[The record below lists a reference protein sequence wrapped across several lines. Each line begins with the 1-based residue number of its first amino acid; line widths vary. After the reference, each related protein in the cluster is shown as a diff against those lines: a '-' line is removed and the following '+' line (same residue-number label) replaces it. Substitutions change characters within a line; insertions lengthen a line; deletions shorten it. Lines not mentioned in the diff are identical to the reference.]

1 MDMRSLAQRALT
13 ESALP
18 DEAITVNQRA
28 LIDKI
33 LARYSAEFTV
43 FRELLQNA
51 DDAGASEC
59 ELRLVSEPRP
69 IPHVPDTQALLTQWT
84 FRNNGAP
91 FSDADWHRLRRIAE
105 GNPDPERIGAFGVGF
120 YSLFS
125 VCDEPIVSSGDQ
137 LMGFFWKGDALFTRR
152 AHAPAQ
158 AASSTGVPWTTFLM
172 ALREPT
178 PFPESPLALCQFL
191 ATSLTFTSHV
201 RSVGLYLDDQLLCHL
216 DKHVGAPE
224 PLVPSRHLRA
234 TSPEKIMAVQELHTS
249 PLQVHVRVARCIL
262 LEAAEAAAHLGVDD
276 DGRIYGRVSQR
287 AVQISEQKGLSRAL
301 KDRLRRL
308 TDALGLA
315 DQQARR
321 QRAEHSAASA
331 DTAAGPDAGTAAGT
345 DSGTTAEGEA
355 APKAPEPQDGPAP
368 SWSSADDSALAS
380 MLGRDPADEPATEEP
395 RPSGEG
401 SSRPPQAPDFG
412 RPVGFDGGNAAAFG
426 QPSGSEEDVP
436 RARQGSGPGYGP
448 GSGTT
453 EGQPPRSYDF
463 RYLGDE
469 TPKPTTE
476 AEKAEFRTTL
486 RNWGIFALALVLVM
500 IIVAII
506 L

>member
-1 MDMRSLAQRALT
+1 MKEVLIVSPNRSSGSSGGSDEQPGGALSHPSQLTQADPERLSALT
-13 ESALP
+13 R
-18 DEAITVNQRA
+18 DTEASRETLRA
-28 LIDKI
+28 VL
-33 LARYSAEFTV
+33 S
-43 FRELLQNA
+43 
-51 DDAGASEC
+51 DAGA
-59 ELRLVSEPRP
+59 EPRDRVAAAVLLEAVLSDSGA
-69 IPHVPDTQALLTQWT
+69 IDALDDEAAASTQALELRFAPALRPAAVQALGTPATVQLLSWAAQSSP
-84 FRNNGAP
+84 GAP
-91 FSDADWHRLRRIAE
+91 
-105 GNPDPERIGAFGVGF
+105 PV
-120 YSLFS
+120 
-125 VCDEPIVSSGDQ
+125 
-137 LMGFFWKGDALFTRR
+137 
-152 AHAPAQ
+152 
-158 AASSTGVPWTTFLM
+158 
-172 ALREPT
+172 
-178 PFPESPLALCQFL
+178 
-191 ATSLTFTSHV
+191 
-201 RSVGLYLDDQLLCHL
+201 
-216 DKHVGAPE
+216 
-224 PLVPSRHLRA
+224 
-234 TSPEKIMAVQELHTS
+234 
-249 PLQVHVRVARCIL
+249 
-262 LEAAEAAAHLGVDD
+262 EAAEAAAHLGVDD

-321 QRAEHSAASA
+321 QRTEHSAASA

-355 APKAPEPQDGPAP
+355 APKAPEPQDDPAP
-368 SWSSADDSALAS
+368 SWSSADDAALTS

-401 SSRPPQAPDFG
+401 SSQPPQAPDFG

>member
-1 MDMRSLAQRALT
+1 MKEVLIVSPNRSSGSSGGSDEQPGGALT
-13 ESALP
+13 HPSQLTQADPEQLAALTRDAQASRETLRAVLSDP
-18 DEAITVNQRA
+18 QAEPRDRVAAAVLLEAVLSDDGAIDA
-28 LIDKI
+28 L
-33 LARYSAEFTV
+33 
-43 FRELLQNA
+43 
-51 DDAGASEC
+51 DDATAAS
-59 ELRLVSEPRP
+59 
-69 IPHVPDTQALLTQWT
+69 TQALELRFAPHLRPAAARVLGTPATVQLLSWAAQSSP
-84 FRNNGAP
+84 GAP
-91 FSDADWHRLRRIAE
+91 
-105 GNPDPERIGAFGVGF
+105 PV
-120 YSLFS
+120 
-125 VCDEPIVSSGDQ
+125 
-137 LMGFFWKGDALFTRR
+137 
-152 AHAPAQ
+152 
-158 AASSTGVPWTTFLM
+158 
-172 ALREPT
+172 
-178 PFPESPLALCQFL
+178 
-191 ATSLTFTSHV
+191 
-201 RSVGLYLDDQLLCHL
+201 
-216 DKHVGAPE
+216 
-224 PLVPSRHLRA
+224 
-234 TSPEKIMAVQELHTS
+234 
-249 PLQVHVRVARCIL
+249 
-262 LEAAEAAAHLGVDD
+262 EAAEAAAHLGVDD

-287 AVQISEQKGLSRAL
+287 AVQIADQKGLSRAL

-331 DTAAGPDAGTAAGT
+331 GTAAGT
-345 DSGTTAEGEA
+345 DSGTTADSGPDTPTEGEA
-355 APKAPEPQDGPAP
+355 APKAPEPQDDPAP
-368 SWSSADDSALAS
+368 SWSSADDAALAS

-401 SSRPPQAPDFG
+401 SSQPPQAPDFG

-426 QPSGSEEDVP
+426 GPAGSDEDVP
-436 RARQGSGPGYGP
+436 QPRQGNGPGYGP

-476 AEKAEFRTTL
+476 AEKAEFRSTL

>member
-1 MDMRSLAQRALT
+1 MKEVLIVSPNRSSGSSAGSDEQPGGALSHPSQLTQADPERLSALT
-13 ESALP
+13 RDAEASRETLRAVLSNAGAEPRDRVAAAVLLEAVLSDSGAIDALD
-18 DEAITVNQRA
+18 DEAA
-28 LIDKI
+28 
-33 LARYSAEFTV
+33 
-43 FRELLQNA
+43 
-51 DDAGASEC
+51 AS
-59 ELRLVSEPRP
+59 
-69 IPHVPDTQALLTQWT
+69 TQALELRFAPALRPAAAQALGTPATVQLLSWAAQPSP
-84 FRNNGAP
+84 GAP
-91 FSDADWHRLRRIAE
+91 
-105 GNPDPERIGAFGVGF
+105 PV
-120 YSLFS
+120 
-125 VCDEPIVSSGDQ
+125 
-137 LMGFFWKGDALFTRR
+137 
-152 AHAPAQ
+152 
-158 AASSTGVPWTTFLM
+158 
-172 ALREPT
+172 
-178 PFPESPLALCQFL
+178 
-191 ATSLTFTSHV
+191 
-201 RSVGLYLDDQLLCHL
+201 
-216 DKHVGAPE
+216 
-224 PLVPSRHLRA
+224 
-234 TSPEKIMAVQELHTS
+234 
-249 PLQVHVRVARCIL
+249 
-262 LEAAEAAAHLGVDD
+262 EAAEAAAHLGVDD

-331 DTAAGPDAGTAAGT
+331 DIAAGPDAGTAAGT

-368 SWSSADDSALAS
+368 SWSSADDAALAS

-401 SSRPPQAPDFG
+401 SSQPPQAPDFG

-469 TPKPTTE
+469 TPNPTTE

>member
-1 MDMRSLAQRALT
+1 MSPNRSSGSSGGSDEQPGGALSHPSQLTQADPERLSALT
-13 ESALP
+13 RDA
-18 DEAITVNQRA
+18 EASRETLRA
-28 LIDKI
+28 VL
-33 LARYSAEFTV
+33 S
-43 FRELLQNA
+43 
-51 DDAGASEC
+51 DAGA
-59 ELRLVSEPRP
+59 EPRDRVAAAVLLEAVLSDSGA
-69 IPHVPDTQALLTQWT
+69 IDALDDEAAASTQALELRFAPALRPAAAQALGTPATVQLLSWAAQPSP
-84 FRNNGAP
+84 GAP
-91 FSDADWHRLRRIAE
+91 
-105 GNPDPERIGAFGVGF
+105 PV
-120 YSLFS
+120 
-125 VCDEPIVSSGDQ
+125 
-137 LMGFFWKGDALFTRR
+137 
-152 AHAPAQ
+152 
-158 AASSTGVPWTTFLM
+158 
-172 ALREPT
+172 
-178 PFPESPLALCQFL
+178 
-191 ATSLTFTSHV
+191 
-201 RSVGLYLDDQLLCHL
+201 
-216 DKHVGAPE
+216 
-224 PLVPSRHLRA
+224 
-234 TSPEKIMAVQELHTS
+234 
-249 PLQVHVRVARCIL
+249 
-262 LEAAEAAAHLGVDD
+262 EAAEAAAHLGVDD

-368 SWSSADDSALAS
+368 SWSSADDAALAS

-401 SSRPPQAPDFG
+401 RSQPPQAPDSG

-486 RNWGIFALALVLVM
+486 RNWGIFALALALVM

>member
-1 MDMRSLAQRALT
+1 MSPNRSSGSSGGSDEQPGGALSHPSQLTQADPERLSALT
-13 ESALP
+13 RDA
-18 DEAITVNQRA
+18 EASRETLRA
-28 LIDKI
+28 VL
-33 LARYSAEFTV
+33 S
-43 FRELLQNA
+43 
-51 DDAGASEC
+51 DAGA
-59 ELRLVSEPRP
+59 EPRDRVAAAVLLEAVLSDSGA
-69 IPHVPDTQALLTQWT
+69 IDALDDEAAASTQALELRFAPALRPAAARALGTPATVQLLSWAAQSSP
-84 FRNNGAP
+84 GAP
-91 FSDADWHRLRRIAE
+91 
-105 GNPDPERIGAFGVGF
+105 PV
-120 YSLFS
+120 
-125 VCDEPIVSSGDQ
+125 
-137 LMGFFWKGDALFTRR
+137 
-152 AHAPAQ
+152 
-158 AASSTGVPWTTFLM
+158 
-172 ALREPT
+172 
-178 PFPESPLALCQFL
+178 
-191 ATSLTFTSHV
+191 
-201 RSVGLYLDDQLLCHL
+201 
-216 DKHVGAPE
+216 
-224 PLVPSRHLRA
+224 
-234 TSPEKIMAVQELHTS
+234 
-249 PLQVHVRVARCIL
+249 
-262 LEAAEAAAHLGVDD
+262 EAAEAAAHLGVDD

-321 QRAEHSAASA
+321 QRTEHSAASA

-355 APKAPEPQDGPAP
+355 APKAPEPQDDPAP
-368 SWSSADDSALAS
+368 SWSSADDTALAS

>member
-1 MDMRSLAQRALT
+1 MSPNRSSGSSGGSDEQPGGALSHPSQLTQADPERLSALT
-13 ESALP
+13 RDA
-18 DEAITVNQRA
+18 EASRETLRA
-28 LIDKI
+28 VL
-33 LARYSAEFTV
+33 S
-43 FRELLQNA
+43 
-51 DDAGASEC
+51 DAGA
-59 ELRLVSEPRP
+59 EPRDRVAAAVLLEAVLSDSGA
-69 IPHVPDTQALLTQWT
+69 IDALDDEAVASTQALELRFAPALRPAAAQALGTPATVQLLSWAAQSSP
-84 FRNNGAP
+84 GAP
-91 FSDADWHRLRRIAE
+91 
-105 GNPDPERIGAFGVGF
+105 PV
-120 YSLFS
+120 
-125 VCDEPIVSSGDQ
+125 
-137 LMGFFWKGDALFTRR
+137 
-152 AHAPAQ
+152 
-158 AASSTGVPWTTFLM
+158 
-172 ALREPT
+172 
-178 PFPESPLALCQFL
+178 
-191 ATSLTFTSHV
+191 
-201 RSVGLYLDDQLLCHL
+201 
-216 DKHVGAPE
+216 
-224 PLVPSRHLRA
+224 
-234 TSPEKIMAVQELHTS
+234 
-249 PLQVHVRVARCIL
+249 
-262 LEAAEAAAHLGVDD
+262 EAAEAAAHLGVDD

-321 QRAEHSAASA
+321 QRTEHSAASA

-355 APKAPEPQDGPAP
+355 APKAPEPQDDPAP
-368 SWSSADDSALAS
+368 SWSSADDTALAS

-486 RNWGIFALALVLVM
+486 RNWGIFALALVLVL

>member
-1 MDMRSLAQRALT
+1 MSPNRSSGSSGGSDEQPGGALSHPSQLTQADPERLSALT
-13 ESALP
+13 RDA
-18 DEAITVNQRA
+18 EASRETLRA
-28 LIDKI
+28 VL
-33 LARYSAEFTV
+33 S
-43 FRELLQNA
+43 
-51 DDAGASEC
+51 DAGA
-59 ELRLVSEPRP
+59 EPRDRVAAAVLLEAVLSDRGA
-69 IPHVPDTQALLTQWT
+69 IDALDDEAAASTQALELRFAPVLRPAAAQALGTPATVQLLSWAAQSSP
-84 FRNNGAP
+84 GAP
-91 FSDADWHRLRRIAE
+91 
-105 GNPDPERIGAFGVGF
+105 PV
-120 YSLFS
+120 
-125 VCDEPIVSSGDQ
+125 
-137 LMGFFWKGDALFTRR
+137 
-152 AHAPAQ
+152 
-158 AASSTGVPWTTFLM
+158 
-172 ALREPT
+172 
-178 PFPESPLALCQFL
+178 
-191 ATSLTFTSHV
+191 
-201 RSVGLYLDDQLLCHL
+201 
-216 DKHVGAPE
+216 
-224 PLVPSRHLRA
+224 
-234 TSPEKIMAVQELHTS
+234 
-249 PLQVHVRVARCIL
+249 
-262 LEAAEAAAHLGVDD
+262 EAAEAAAHLGVDD

-321 QRAEHSAASA
+321 QRTEHSAASA

-355 APKAPEPQDGPAP
+355 APKAPEPQDDPAP

-469 TPKPTTE
+469 TPKPATE

>member
-1 MDMRSLAQRALT
+1 MKEVLIVSPNRSSGSSGGSDEQPGGALSHPSQLTQADPERLSALT
-13 ESALP
+13 RDA
-18 DEAITVNQRA
+18 EASRETLRA
-28 LIDKI
+28 VL
-33 LARYSAEFTV
+33 S
-43 FRELLQNA
+43 
-51 DDAGASEC
+51 DAGA
-59 ELRLVSEPRP
+59 EPRDRVAAAVLLEAVLSDSGA
-69 IPHVPDTQALLTQWT
+69 IDALDDEAAASTQALELRFAPALRPAAARALGTPATVQLLSWAAQSSP
-84 FRNNGAP
+84 GAP
-91 FSDADWHRLRRIAE
+91 
-105 GNPDPERIGAFGVGF
+105 PV
-120 YSLFS
+120 
-125 VCDEPIVSSGDQ
+125 
-137 LMGFFWKGDALFTRR
+137 
-152 AHAPAQ
+152 
-158 AASSTGVPWTTFLM
+158 
-172 ALREPT
+172 
-178 PFPESPLALCQFL
+178 
-191 ATSLTFTSHV
+191 
-201 RSVGLYLDDQLLCHL
+201 
-216 DKHVGAPE
+216 
-224 PLVPSRHLRA
+224 
-234 TSPEKIMAVQELHTS
+234 
-249 PLQVHVRVARCIL
+249 
-262 LEAAEAAAHLGVDD
+262 EAAEAAAHLGVDD

-368 SWSSADDSALAS
+368 SWSSADDAALAS

-401 SSRPPQAPDFG
+401 SSQPPQAPDSG

>member
-1 MDMRSLAQRALT
+1 MKEVLIVSPNRSSGSSGGSDEQPGGALSHPSQLTQADPERLSALT
-13 ESALP
+13 RDA
-18 DEAITVNQRA
+18 EASRETLRA
-28 LIDKI
+28 VL
-33 LARYSAEFTV
+33 S
-43 FRELLQNA
+43 
-51 DDAGASEC
+51 DAGA
-59 ELRLVSEPRP
+59 EPRDRVAAAVLLEAVLSDSGA
-69 IPHVPDTQALLTQWT
+69 IDALDDEAAASTQALELRFAPALRPAAAQALGTPATVQLLSWAAQSSP
-84 FRNNGAP
+84 GAP
-91 FSDADWHRLRRIAE
+91 
-105 GNPDPERIGAFGVGF
+105 PV
-120 YSLFS
+120 
-125 VCDEPIVSSGDQ
+125 
-137 LMGFFWKGDALFTRR
+137 
-152 AHAPAQ
+152 
-158 AASSTGVPWTTFLM
+158 
-172 ALREPT
+172 
-178 PFPESPLALCQFL
+178 
-191 ATSLTFTSHV
+191 
-201 RSVGLYLDDQLLCHL
+201 
-216 DKHVGAPE
+216 
-224 PLVPSRHLRA
+224 
-234 TSPEKIMAVQELHTS
+234 
-249 PLQVHVRVARCIL
+249 
-262 LEAAEAAAHLGVDD
+262 EAAEAAAHLGVDD

-368 SWSSADDSALAS
+368 SWSSADDAALAS

-395 RPSGEG
+395 RPSGEE

>member
-1 MDMRSLAQRALT
+1 MKEVLIVSPNRSSGSSGGSDEQPGGALSHPSQLTQADPERLSALT
-13 ESALP
+13 RDA
-18 DEAITVNQRA
+18 EASRETLRA
-28 LIDKI
+28 VL
-33 LARYSAEFTV
+33 S
-43 FRELLQNA
+43 
-51 DDAGASEC
+51 DAGA
-59 ELRLVSEPRP
+59 EPRDRVAAAVLLEAVLSDSGA
-69 IPHVPDTQALLTQWT
+69 IDALDDEAAASTQALELRFAPALRPAAAQALGTPATVQLLSWAAQSSP
-84 FRNNGAP
+84 GAP
-91 FSDADWHRLRRIAE
+91 
-105 GNPDPERIGAFGVGF
+105 PV
-120 YSLFS
+120 
-125 VCDEPIVSSGDQ
+125 
-137 LMGFFWKGDALFTRR
+137 
-152 AHAPAQ
+152 
-158 AASSTGVPWTTFLM
+158 
-172 ALREPT
+172 
-178 PFPESPLALCQFL
+178 
-191 ATSLTFTSHV
+191 
-201 RSVGLYLDDQLLCHL
+201 
-216 DKHVGAPE
+216 
-224 PLVPSRHLRA
+224 
-234 TSPEKIMAVQELHTS
+234 
-249 PLQVHVRVARCIL
+249 
-262 LEAAEAAAHLGVDD
+262 EAAEAAAHLSVDD

-321 QRAEHSAASA
+321 QRTEHSAASA
-331 DTAAGPDAGTAAGT
+331 DTAAGPDA
-345 DSGTTAEGEA
+345 GTTAEGEA

-368 SWSSADDSALAS
+368 SWSSADDAALAS

-401 SSRPPQAPDFG
+401 SSQPPQAPDSG

>member
-1 MDMRSLAQRALT
+1 MKEVLIVSPNRSSGSSGGSDEQPGGALSHPSQLTQADPERLSALT
-13 ESALP
+13 RDA
-18 DEAITVNQRA
+18 EASRETLRA
-28 LIDKI
+28 VL
-33 LARYSAEFTV
+33 S
-43 FRELLQNA
+43 
-51 DDAGASEC
+51 DAGA
-59 ELRLVSEPRP
+59 EPRDRVAAAVLLEAVLSDSGA
-69 IPHVPDTQALLTQWT
+69 IDALDDEAAASTQALELRFAPALRPAAAQALGTPATVQLLSWAAQSSP
-84 FRNNGAP
+84 GAP
-91 FSDADWHRLRRIAE
+91 
-105 GNPDPERIGAFGVGF
+105 PV
-120 YSLFS
+120 
-125 VCDEPIVSSGDQ
+125 
-137 LMGFFWKGDALFTRR
+137 
-152 AHAPAQ
+152 
-158 AASSTGVPWTTFLM
+158 
-172 ALREPT
+172 
-178 PFPESPLALCQFL
+178 
-191 ATSLTFTSHV
+191 
-201 RSVGLYLDDQLLCHL
+201 
-216 DKHVGAPE
+216 
-224 PLVPSRHLRA
+224 
-234 TSPEKIMAVQELHTS
+234 
-249 PLQVHVRVARCIL
+249 
-262 LEAAEAAAHLGVDD
+262 EAAEAAAHLSVDD

-321 QRAEHSAASA
+321 QRAEHSPASA

-355 APKAPEPQDGPAP
+355 APKAPEPQDDPAP
-368 SWSSADDSALAS
+368 SWSSADDAALTS

-395 RPSGEG
+395 RPSGEA
-401 SSRPPQAPDFG
+401 STQPPQAPDFG

>member
-1 MDMRSLAQRALT
+1 MKEVLIVSPNRSSGSSGGSDEQPGGALSHPSQLTQADPERLSALT
-13 ESALP
+13 RDA
-18 DEAITVNQRA
+18 EASRETLRA
-28 LIDKI
+28 VL
-33 LARYSAEFTV
+33 S
-43 FRELLQNA
+43 
-51 DDAGASEC
+51 DAGA
-59 ELRLVSEPRP
+59 EPRDRVAAAVLLEAVLSDSGA
-69 IPHVPDTQALLTQWT
+69 IDALDDEAAASTQALELRFAPALRPAAAQALGTPATVQLLSWAAQSSP
-84 FRNNGAP
+84 GAP
-91 FSDADWHRLRRIAE
+91 
-105 GNPDPERIGAFGVGF
+105 PV
-120 YSLFS
+120 
-125 VCDEPIVSSGDQ
+125 
-137 LMGFFWKGDALFTRR
+137 
-152 AHAPAQ
+152 
-158 AASSTGVPWTTFLM
+158 
-172 ALREPT
+172 
-178 PFPESPLALCQFL
+178 
-191 ATSLTFTSHV
+191 
-201 RSVGLYLDDQLLCHL
+201 
-216 DKHVGAPE
+216 
-224 PLVPSRHLRA
+224 
-234 TSPEKIMAVQELHTS
+234 
-249 PLQVHVRVARCIL
+249 
-262 LEAAEAAAHLGVDD
+262 EAAEAAAHLGVDD

-321 QRAEHSAASA
+321 QRTEHSAASA

-355 APKAPEPQDGPAP
+355 APKAPEPQDDPAP
-368 SWSSADDSALAS
+368 SWSSADDTALAS

>member
-1 MDMRSLAQRALT
+1 MKEVLIVSPNRSSGSSGGSDEQPGGALSHPSQLTQADPERLSALT
-13 ESALP
+13 RDA
-18 DEAITVNQRA
+18 EASRETLRA
-28 LIDKI
+28 VL
-33 LARYSAEFTV
+33 S
-43 FRELLQNA
+43 
-51 DDAGASEC
+51 DAGA
-59 ELRLVSEPRP
+59 EPRDRVAAAVLLEAVLSDSGA
-69 IPHVPDTQALLTQWT
+69 IDALDDETAASTQALELRFAPALRPAAARALGTPATVQLLSWAAQSSP
-84 FRNNGAP
+84 GAP
-91 FSDADWHRLRRIAE
+91 
-105 GNPDPERIGAFGVGF
+105 PV
-120 YSLFS
+120 
-125 VCDEPIVSSGDQ
+125 
-137 LMGFFWKGDALFTRR
+137 
-152 AHAPAQ
+152 
-158 AASSTGVPWTTFLM
+158 
-172 ALREPT
+172 
-178 PFPESPLALCQFL
+178 
-191 ATSLTFTSHV
+191 
-201 RSVGLYLDDQLLCHL
+201 
-216 DKHVGAPE
+216 
-224 PLVPSRHLRA
+224 
-234 TSPEKIMAVQELHTS
+234 
-249 PLQVHVRVARCIL
+249 
-262 LEAAEAAAHLGVDD
+262 EAAEAAAHLSVDD

-321 QRAEHSAASA
+321 QRAEHSPASA

-355 APKAPEPQDGPAP
+355 APKAPEPQDDPAP
-368 SWSSADDSALAS
+368 SWSSADDAALTS

-395 RPSGEG
+395 RPSGEA
-401 SSRPPQAPDFG
+401 STQPPQAPDFG

>member
-1 MDMRSLAQRALT
+1 MKEVLIVSPNRSSGSSGGSDEQPGGALSHPSQLTQADPERLSALT
-13 ESALP
+13 RDA
-18 DEAITVNQRA
+18 EASRETLRA
-28 LIDKI
+28 VL
-33 LARYSAEFTV
+33 S
-43 FRELLQNA
+43 
-51 DDAGASEC
+51 DAGA
-59 ELRLVSEPRP
+59 EPRDRVAAAVLLEAVLSDSGA
-69 IPHVPDTQALLTQWT
+69 IDALDDEAAASTQALELRFAPVLRPAAAQALGTPATVQLLSWAAQSSP
-84 FRNNGAP
+84 GAP
-91 FSDADWHRLRRIAE
+91 
-105 GNPDPERIGAFGVGF
+105 PV
-120 YSLFS
+120 
-125 VCDEPIVSSGDQ
+125 
-137 LMGFFWKGDALFTRR
+137 
-152 AHAPAQ
+152 
-158 AASSTGVPWTTFLM
+158 
-172 ALREPT
+172 
-178 PFPESPLALCQFL
+178 
-191 ATSLTFTSHV
+191 
-201 RSVGLYLDDQLLCHL
+201 
-216 DKHVGAPE
+216 
-224 PLVPSRHLRA
+224 
-234 TSPEKIMAVQELHTS
+234 
-249 PLQVHVRVARCIL
+249 
-262 LEAAEAAAHLGVDD
+262 EAAEAAAHLGVDD

-355 APKAPEPQDGPAP
+355 APKAPEPQDDPAP
-368 SWSSADDSALAS
+368 SWSSADDAALAS
-380 MLGRDPADEPATEEP
+380 MLGRNPADEPATEEP

>member
-1 MDMRSLAQRALT
+1 MKEVLIVSPNRSSGSSAGSDEQPGGALSHPSQLTQADPERLSALT
-13 ESALP
+13 RDA
-18 DEAITVNQRA
+18 EASRETLRA
-28 LIDKI
+28 VL
-33 LARYSAEFTV
+33 S
-43 FRELLQNA
+43 
-51 DDAGASEC
+51 DAGA
-59 ELRLVSEPRP
+59 EPRDRVAAAVLLEAVLSDSGA
-69 IPHVPDTQALLTQWT
+69 IDALDDEAAASTQALELRFAPALRPAAAQALGTPATVQLLSWAAQSSP
-84 FRNNGAP
+84 GAP
-91 FSDADWHRLRRIAE
+91 
-105 GNPDPERIGAFGVGF
+105 PV
-120 YSLFS
+120 
-125 VCDEPIVSSGDQ
+125 
-137 LMGFFWKGDALFTRR
+137 
-152 AHAPAQ
+152 
-158 AASSTGVPWTTFLM
+158 
-172 ALREPT
+172 
-178 PFPESPLALCQFL
+178 
-191 ATSLTFTSHV
+191 
-201 RSVGLYLDDQLLCHL
+201 
-216 DKHVGAPE
+216 
-224 PLVPSRHLRA
+224 
-234 TSPEKIMAVQELHTS
+234 
-249 PLQVHVRVARCIL
+249 
-262 LEAAEAAAHLGVDD
+262 EAAEAAAHLGVDD

-321 QRAEHSAASA
+321 QRTEHSAASA

-355 APKAPEPQDGPAP
+355 APKAPEPQDDPAP
-368 SWSSADDSALAS
+368 SWSSADDAALAS

>member
-1 MDMRSLAQRALT
+1 MKEVLIVSPNRSSGSSGGSDEQPGGALSHPSQLTQADPERLSALT
-13 ESALP
+13 RDA
-18 DEAITVNQRA
+18 EASRETLRA
-28 LIDKI
+28 VL
-33 LARYSAEFTV
+33 S
-43 FRELLQNA
+43 
-51 DDAGASEC
+51 DAGA
-59 ELRLVSEPRP
+59 EPRDRVAAAVLLEAVLSDSGA
-69 IPHVPDTQALLTQWT
+69 IDALDDETAASTQALELRFAPALRPAAARALGTPATVQLLSWAAQSSP
-84 FRNNGAP
+84 GAP
-91 FSDADWHRLRRIAE
+91 
-105 GNPDPERIGAFGVGF
+105 PV
-120 YSLFS
+120 
-125 VCDEPIVSSGDQ
+125 
-137 LMGFFWKGDALFTRR
+137 
-152 AHAPAQ
+152 
-158 AASSTGVPWTTFLM
+158 
-172 ALREPT
+172 
-178 PFPESPLALCQFL
+178 
-191 ATSLTFTSHV
+191 
-201 RSVGLYLDDQLLCHL
+201 
-216 DKHVGAPE
+216 
-224 PLVPSRHLRA
+224 
-234 TSPEKIMAVQELHTS
+234 
-249 PLQVHVRVARCIL
+249 
-262 LEAAEAAAHLGVDD
+262 EAAEAAAHLGVDD

-321 QRAEHSAASA
+321 QRAEHSPASA

-368 SWSSADDSALAS
+368 SWSSADDTALAS

-469 TPKPTTE
+469 TPKPATE

>member
-1 MDMRSLAQRALT
+1 MKEVLIVSPNRSSGSSGGSDEQPGGALSHPSQLTQADPERLSALT
-13 ESALP
+13 RDA
-18 DEAITVNQRA
+18 EASRETLRA
-28 LIDKI
+28 VL
-33 LARYSAEFTV
+33 S
-43 FRELLQNA
+43 
-51 DDAGASEC
+51 DAGA
-59 ELRLVSEPRP
+59 EPRDRVAAAVLLEAVLSDSGA
-69 IPHVPDTQALLTQWT
+69 IDALDDEAVASTQALELRFAPALRPAAARALGTPATVQLLSWAAQSSP
-84 FRNNGAP
+84 GAP
-91 FSDADWHRLRRIAE
+91 
-105 GNPDPERIGAFGVGF
+105 PV
-120 YSLFS
+120 
-125 VCDEPIVSSGDQ
+125 
-137 LMGFFWKGDALFTRR
+137 
-152 AHAPAQ
+152 
-158 AASSTGVPWTTFLM
+158 
-172 ALREPT
+172 
-178 PFPESPLALCQFL
+178 
-191 ATSLTFTSHV
+191 
-201 RSVGLYLDDQLLCHL
+201 
-216 DKHVGAPE
+216 
-224 PLVPSRHLRA
+224 
-234 TSPEKIMAVQELHTS
+234 
-249 PLQVHVRVARCIL
+249 
-262 LEAAEAAAHLGVDD
+262 EAAEAAAHLGVDD

-321 QRAEHSAASA
+321 QRTEHSAASA

-355 APKAPEPQDGPAP
+355 APKAPEPQDDPAP
-368 SWSSADDSALAS
+368 SWSSADDTALAS

-486 RNWGIFALALVLVM
+486 RNWGIFALALVLVL

>member
-1 MDMRSLAQRALT
+1 MKEVLIVSPNRSSGSSGGSDEQPGGALSHPSQLTQADPERLSALT
-13 ESALP
+13 RDA
-18 DEAITVNQRA
+18 EASRETLRA
-28 LIDKI
+28 VL
-33 LARYSAEFTV
+33 S
-43 FRELLQNA
+43 
-51 DDAGASEC
+51 DAGA
-59 ELRLVSEPRP
+59 EPRDRVAAAVLLEAVLSDSGA
-69 IPHVPDTQALLTQWT
+69 IDALDDEAAASTQALELRFAPALRPAAAQALGTPATVQLLSWAAQSSP
-84 FRNNGAP
+84 GAP
-91 FSDADWHRLRRIAE
+91 
-105 GNPDPERIGAFGVGF
+105 PV
-120 YSLFS
+120 
-125 VCDEPIVSSGDQ
+125 
-137 LMGFFWKGDALFTRR
+137 
-152 AHAPAQ
+152 
-158 AASSTGVPWTTFLM
+158 
-172 ALREPT
+172 
-178 PFPESPLALCQFL
+178 
-191 ATSLTFTSHV
+191 
-201 RSVGLYLDDQLLCHL
+201 
-216 DKHVGAPE
+216 
-224 PLVPSRHLRA
+224 
-234 TSPEKIMAVQELHTS
+234 
-249 PLQVHVRVARCIL
+249 
-262 LEAAEAAAHLGVDD
+262 EAAEAAAHLGVDD

-321 QRAEHSAASA
+321 QRAEHSPASA

-355 APKAPEPQDGPAP
+355 APKAPEPQDDPAP
-368 SWSSADDSALAS
+368 SWSSADDTALAS

>member
-1 MDMRSLAQRALT
+1 MKEVLIVSPNRSSGSSGGSDEQPGGALSHPSQLTQADPERLSALT
-13 ESALP
+13 RDA
-18 DEAITVNQRA
+18 EASRETLRA
-28 LIDKI
+28 VL
-33 LARYSAEFTV
+33 S
-43 FRELLQNA
+43 
-51 DDAGASEC
+51 DAGA
-59 ELRLVSEPRP
+59 EPRDRVAAAVLLEAVLSDSGA
-69 IPHVPDTQALLTQWT
+69 IDALDDEAAASTQALELRFAPALRPAAARALGTPATVQLLSWAAQSSP
-84 FRNNGAP
+84 GAP
-91 FSDADWHRLRRIAE
+91 
-105 GNPDPERIGAFGVGF
+105 PV
-120 YSLFS
+120 
-125 VCDEPIVSSGDQ
+125 
-137 LMGFFWKGDALFTRR
+137 
-152 AHAPAQ
+152 
-158 AASSTGVPWTTFLM
+158 
-172 ALREPT
+172 
-178 PFPESPLALCQFL
+178 
-191 ATSLTFTSHV
+191 
-201 RSVGLYLDDQLLCHL
+201 
-216 DKHVGAPE
+216 
-224 PLVPSRHLRA
+224 
-234 TSPEKIMAVQELHTS
+234 
-249 PLQVHVRVARCIL
+249 
-262 LEAAEAAAHLGVDD
+262 EAAEAAAHLGVDD

-355 APKAPEPQDGPAP
+355 APKAPEPQDDPAP

-469 TPKPTTE
+469 TPKPATE

>member
-1 MDMRSLAQRALT
+1 MKEVLIVSPNRSSGSSGGSDEQPGGALSHPSQLTQADPERLSALT
-13 ESALP
+13 RDA
-18 DEAITVNQRA
+18 EASRETLRA
-28 LIDKI
+28 VL
-33 LARYSAEFTV
+33 S
-43 FRELLQNA
+43 
-51 DDAGASEC
+51 DAGA
-59 ELRLVSEPRP
+59 EPRDRVAAAVLLEAVLSDSGA
-69 IPHVPDTQALLTQWT
+69 IDALDDEAAASTQALELRFAPALRPAAARALGTPATVQLLSWAAQSSP
-84 FRNNGAP
+84 GAP
-91 FSDADWHRLRRIAE
+91 
-105 GNPDPERIGAFGVGF
+105 PV
-120 YSLFS
+120 
-125 VCDEPIVSSGDQ
+125 
-137 LMGFFWKGDALFTRR
+137 
-152 AHAPAQ
+152 
-158 AASSTGVPWTTFLM
+158 
-172 ALREPT
+172 
-178 PFPESPLALCQFL
+178 
-191 ATSLTFTSHV
+191 
-201 RSVGLYLDDQLLCHL
+201 
-216 DKHVGAPE
+216 
-224 PLVPSRHLRA
+224 
-234 TSPEKIMAVQELHTS
+234 
-249 PLQVHVRVARCIL
+249 
-262 LEAAEAAAHLGVDD
+262 EAAEAAAHLGVDD

-321 QRAEHSAASA
+321 QRTEHSAASA

-355 APKAPEPQDGPAP
+355 APKAPEPQDDPAP
-368 SWSSADDSALAS
+368 SWSSADDTALAS

-395 RPSGEG
+395 RPSVEG

>member
-1 MDMRSLAQRALT
+1 MKEVLIVSPNRSSGSSAGSDEQSGGALSHPSQLTQADPERLSALT
-13 ESALP
+13 RDA
-18 DEAITVNQRA
+18 EASRETLRA
-28 LIDKI
+28 VL
-33 LARYSAEFTV
+33 S
-43 FRELLQNA
+43 
-51 DDAGASEC
+51 DAGA
-59 ELRLVSEPRP
+59 EPRDRVAAAVLLEAVLSDSGA
-69 IPHVPDTQALLTQWT
+69 IDALDDEAAASTQALELRFAPALRPAAAQALGTPATVQLLSWAAQPSP
-84 FRNNGAP
+84 GAP
-91 FSDADWHRLRRIAE
+91 
-105 GNPDPERIGAFGVGF
+105 PV
-120 YSLFS
+120 
-125 VCDEPIVSSGDQ
+125 
-137 LMGFFWKGDALFTRR
+137 
-152 AHAPAQ
+152 
-158 AASSTGVPWTTFLM
+158 
-172 ALREPT
+172 
-178 PFPESPLALCQFL
+178 
-191 ATSLTFTSHV
+191 
-201 RSVGLYLDDQLLCHL
+201 
-216 DKHVGAPE
+216 
-224 PLVPSRHLRA
+224 
-234 TSPEKIMAVQELHTS
+234 
-249 PLQVHVRVARCIL
+249 
-262 LEAAEAAAHLGVDD
+262 EAAEAAAHLGVDD

-368 SWSSADDSALAS
+368 SWSSADDAALAS

-401 SSRPPQAPDFG
+401 SSQPPQAPDFG

-469 TPKPTTE
+469 TPNPTTE

>member
-1 MDMRSLAQRALT
+1 MKEVLIVSPNRSSGSSGGSDEQPGGALSHPSQLTQADPERLSALT
-13 ESALP
+13 RDA
-18 DEAITVNQRA
+18 EASRETLRA
-28 LIDKI
+28 VL
-33 LARYSAEFTV
+33 S
-43 FRELLQNA
+43 
-51 DDAGASEC
+51 DAGA
-59 ELRLVSEPRP
+59 EPRDRVAAAVLLEAVLSDSGA
-69 IPHVPDTQALLTQWT
+69 IDALDDEAAASTQALELRFAPALRPAAAQALGTPATVQLLSWAAQSSP
-84 FRNNGAP
+84 GAP
-91 FSDADWHRLRRIAE
+91 
-105 GNPDPERIGAFGVGF
+105 PV
-120 YSLFS
+120 
-125 VCDEPIVSSGDQ
+125 
-137 LMGFFWKGDALFTRR
+137 
-152 AHAPAQ
+152 
-158 AASSTGVPWTTFLM
+158 
-172 ALREPT
+172 
-178 PFPESPLALCQFL
+178 
-191 ATSLTFTSHV
+191 
-201 RSVGLYLDDQLLCHL
+201 
-216 DKHVGAPE
+216 
-224 PLVPSRHLRA
+224 
-234 TSPEKIMAVQELHTS
+234 
-249 PLQVHVRVARCIL
+249 
-262 LEAAEAAAHLGVDD
+262 EAAEAAAHLGVDD

-321 QRAEHSAASA
+321 QRAEHSPASA

-355 APKAPEPQDGPAP
+355 APKAPEPQDDPAP
-368 SWSSADDSALAS
+368 SWSSADDAALTS

-401 SSRPPQAPDFG
+401 SSQPPQAPDFG

>member
-1 MDMRSLAQRALT
+1 MKEVLIVSPNRSSGSSGGSDEQPGGALSHPSQLTQADPERLSALT
-13 ESALP
+13 RDA
-18 DEAITVNQRA
+18 EASRETLRA
-28 LIDKI
+28 VL
-33 LARYSAEFTV
+33 S
-43 FRELLQNA
+43 
-51 DDAGASEC
+51 DAGA
-59 ELRLVSEPRP
+59 EPRDRVAAAVLLEAVLSDRGA
-69 IPHVPDTQALLTQWT
+69 IDALDDEAAASTQALELRFAPVLRPAAAQALGTPATVQLLSWAAQSSP
-84 FRNNGAP
+84 GAP
-91 FSDADWHRLRRIAE
+91 
-105 GNPDPERIGAFGVGF
+105 PV
-120 YSLFS
+120 
-125 VCDEPIVSSGDQ
+125 
-137 LMGFFWKGDALFTRR
+137 
-152 AHAPAQ
+152 
-158 AASSTGVPWTTFLM
+158 
-172 ALREPT
+172 
-178 PFPESPLALCQFL
+178 
-191 ATSLTFTSHV
+191 
-201 RSVGLYLDDQLLCHL
+201 
-216 DKHVGAPE
+216 
-224 PLVPSRHLRA
+224 
-234 TSPEKIMAVQELHTS
+234 
-249 PLQVHVRVARCIL
+249 
-262 LEAAEAAAHLGVDD
+262 EAAEAAAHLGVDD

-321 QRAEHSAASA
+321 QRTEHSAASA

-355 APKAPEPQDGPAP
+355 APKAPEPQDDPAP
-368 SWSSADDSALAS
+368 SWSSADDTALAS

-469 TPKPTTE
+469 TPKPATE

>member
-1 MDMRSLAQRALT
+1 MKEVLIVSPNRSSGSSGGSDEQPGGALSHPSQLTQADPERLSALT
-13 ESALP
+13 RDA
-18 DEAITVNQRA
+18 EASRETLRA
-28 LIDKI
+28 VL
-33 LARYSAEFTV
+33 S
-43 FRELLQNA
+43 
-51 DDAGASEC
+51 DAGA
-59 ELRLVSEPRP
+59 EPRDRVAAAVLLEAVLSDSGA
-69 IPHVPDTQALLTQWT
+69 IDALDDEAAASTQALELRFAPALRPAAAQALGTPATVQLLSWAAQSSP
-84 FRNNGAP
+84 GAP
-91 FSDADWHRLRRIAE
+91 
-105 GNPDPERIGAFGVGF
+105 PV
-120 YSLFS
+120 
-125 VCDEPIVSSGDQ
+125 
-137 LMGFFWKGDALFTRR
+137 
-152 AHAPAQ
+152 
-158 AASSTGVPWTTFLM
+158 
-172 ALREPT
+172 
-178 PFPESPLALCQFL
+178 
-191 ATSLTFTSHV
+191 
-201 RSVGLYLDDQLLCHL
+201 
-216 DKHVGAPE
+216 
-224 PLVPSRHLRA
+224 
-234 TSPEKIMAVQELHTS
+234 
-249 PLQVHVRVARCIL
+249 
-262 LEAAEAAAHLGVDD
+262 EAAEAAAHLGVDD

-321 QRAEHSAASA
+321 QRTEHSAASA

-355 APKAPEPQDGPAP
+355 APKAPEPQDDPAP
-368 SWSSADDSALAS
+368 SWSSADDAALAS

-401 SSRPPQAPDFG
+401 SSQPPQAPDFG

>member
-1 MDMRSLAQRALT
+1 MKEVLIVSPNRSSGSSGGSDEQPGGALSHPSQLTQADPERLSALT
-13 ESALP
+13 RDA
-18 DEAITVNQRA
+18 EASRETLRA
-28 LIDKI
+28 VL
-33 LARYSAEFTV
+33 S
-43 FRELLQNA
+43 
-51 DDAGASEC
+51 DAGA
-59 ELRLVSEPRP
+59 EPRDRVAAAVLLEAVLSDSGA
-69 IPHVPDTQALLTQWT
+69 IDALDDEAAASTQALELRFAPALRPAAAQALGTPATVQLLSWAAQSSP
-84 FRNNGAP
+84 GAP
-91 FSDADWHRLRRIAE
+91 
-105 GNPDPERIGAFGVGF
+105 PV
-120 YSLFS
+120 
-125 VCDEPIVSSGDQ
+125 
-137 LMGFFWKGDALFTRR
+137 
-152 AHAPAQ
+152 
-158 AASSTGVPWTTFLM
+158 
-172 ALREPT
+172 
-178 PFPESPLALCQFL
+178 
-191 ATSLTFTSHV
+191 
-201 RSVGLYLDDQLLCHL
+201 
-216 DKHVGAPE
+216 
-224 PLVPSRHLRA
+224 
-234 TSPEKIMAVQELHTS
+234 
-249 PLQVHVRVARCIL
+249 
-262 LEAAEAAAHLGVDD
+262 EAAEAAAHLGVDD

-355 APKAPEPQDGPAP
+355 APKAPEPQDDPAP
-368 SWSSADDSALAS
+368 SWSSADDTALAS

>member
-1 MDMRSLAQRALT
+1 MKEVLIVSPNRSSGSSGGSDEQPGGALSHPSQLTQADPERLSALT
-13 ESALP
+13 RDA
-18 DEAITVNQRA
+18 EASRETLRA
-28 LIDKI
+28 VL
-33 LARYSAEFTV
+33 S
-43 FRELLQNA
+43 
-51 DDAGASEC
+51 DAGA
-59 ELRLVSEPRP
+59 EPRDRVAAAVLLEAVLSDRGA
-69 IPHVPDTQALLTQWT
+69 IDALDDEAAASTQALELRFAPALRPAAAQALGTPATVQLLSWAAQSSP
-84 FRNNGAP
+84 GAP
-91 FSDADWHRLRRIAE
+91 
-105 GNPDPERIGAFGVGF
+105 PV
-120 YSLFS
+120 
-125 VCDEPIVSSGDQ
+125 
-137 LMGFFWKGDALFTRR
+137 
-152 AHAPAQ
+152 
-158 AASSTGVPWTTFLM
+158 
-172 ALREPT
+172 
-178 PFPESPLALCQFL
+178 
-191 ATSLTFTSHV
+191 
-201 RSVGLYLDDQLLCHL
+201 
-216 DKHVGAPE
+216 
-224 PLVPSRHLRA
+224 
-234 TSPEKIMAVQELHTS
+234 
-249 PLQVHVRVARCIL
+249 
-262 LEAAEAAAHLGVDD
+262 EAAEAAAHLGVDD

-321 QRAEHSAASA
+321 QRTEHSAASA

-355 APKAPEPQDGPAP
+355 APKAPEPQDDPAP

>member
-1 MDMRSLAQRALT
+1 MKEVLIVSPNRSSGSSGGSDEQPGGALSHPSQLTQADPERLSALT
-13 ESALP
+13 RDA
-18 DEAITVNQRA
+18 EASRETLRA
-28 LIDKI
+28 VL
-33 LARYSAEFTV
+33 S
-43 FRELLQNA
+43 
-51 DDAGASEC
+51 DAGA
-59 ELRLVSEPRP
+59 EPRDRVAAAVLLEAVLSDSGA
-69 IPHVPDTQALLTQWT
+69 IDALDDEAAASTQALELRFAPALRPAAAQALGTPATVQLLSWAAQPSP
-84 FRNNGAP
+84 GAP
-91 FSDADWHRLRRIAE
+91 
-105 GNPDPERIGAFGVGF
+105 PV
-120 YSLFS
+120 
-125 VCDEPIVSSGDQ
+125 
-137 LMGFFWKGDALFTRR
+137 
-152 AHAPAQ
+152 
-158 AASSTGVPWTTFLM
+158 
-172 ALREPT
+172 
-178 PFPESPLALCQFL
+178 
-191 ATSLTFTSHV
+191 
-201 RSVGLYLDDQLLCHL
+201 
-216 DKHVGAPE
+216 
-224 PLVPSRHLRA
+224 
-234 TSPEKIMAVQELHTS
+234 
-249 PLQVHVRVARCIL
+249 
-262 LEAAEAAAHLGVDD
+262 EAAEAAAHLGVDD

-321 QRAEHSAASA
+321 QRTEHSAASA

-355 APKAPEPQDGPAP
+355 APKAPEPQDDPAP
-368 SWSSADDSALAS
+368 SWSSADDTALAS
-380 MLGRDPADEPATEEP
+380 MLGHDPADEPATEEP

>member
-1 MDMRSLAQRALT
+1 MLIVSPNRSSGSSGGSDEQPGGALSHPSQLTQADPERLSALT
-13 ESALP
+13 RDAEASRETLRAVLSNAGAEPRDRVAAAVLLEAVLSDSGAIDALD
-18 DEAITVNQRA
+18 DEAA
-28 LIDKI
+28 
-33 LARYSAEFTV
+33 
-43 FRELLQNA
+43 
-51 DDAGASEC
+51 AS
-59 ELRLVSEPRP
+59 
-69 IPHVPDTQALLTQWT
+69 TQALELRFAPALRPAAAQALGTPATVQLLSWAAQSSP
-84 FRNNGAP
+84 GAP
-91 FSDADWHRLRRIAE
+91 
-105 GNPDPERIGAFGVGF
+105 PV
-120 YSLFS
+120 
-125 VCDEPIVSSGDQ
+125 
-137 LMGFFWKGDALFTRR
+137 
-152 AHAPAQ
+152 
-158 AASSTGVPWTTFLM
+158 
-172 ALREPT
+172 
-178 PFPESPLALCQFL
+178 
-191 ATSLTFTSHV
+191 
-201 RSVGLYLDDQLLCHL
+201 
-216 DKHVGAPE
+216 
-224 PLVPSRHLRA
+224 
-234 TSPEKIMAVQELHTS
+234 
-249 PLQVHVRVARCIL
+249 
-262 LEAAEAAAHLGVDD
+262 EAAEAAAHLGVDD

-321 QRAEHSAASA
+321 QRAEHSPASA

-355 APKAPEPQDGPAP
+355 APKAPEPQDDPAP
-368 SWSSADDSALAS
+368 SWSSADDAALTS

-401 SSRPPQAPDFG
+401 SSQPPQAPDFG

>member
-1 MDMRSLAQRALT
+1 MKEVLIVSPNRSSGSSGGSDEQPGGALSHPSQLTQADPERLSALT
-13 ESALP
+13 RDA
-18 DEAITVNQRA
+18 EASRETLRA
-28 LIDKI
+28 VL
-33 LARYSAEFTV
+33 S
-43 FRELLQNA
+43 
-51 DDAGASEC
+51 DAGA
-59 ELRLVSEPRP
+59 EPRDRVAAAVLLEAVLSDSGA
-69 IPHVPDTQALLTQWT
+69 IDALDDEAAASTQALELRFAPALRPAAAQALGTPATVQLLSWAAQSSP
-84 FRNNGAP
+84 GAP
-91 FSDADWHRLRRIAE
+91 
-105 GNPDPERIGAFGVGF
+105 PV
-120 YSLFS
+120 
-125 VCDEPIVSSGDQ
+125 
-137 LMGFFWKGDALFTRR
+137 
-152 AHAPAQ
+152 
-158 AASSTGVPWTTFLM
+158 
-172 ALREPT
+172 
-178 PFPESPLALCQFL
+178 
-191 ATSLTFTSHV
+191 
-201 RSVGLYLDDQLLCHL
+201 
-216 DKHVGAPE
+216 
-224 PLVPSRHLRA
+224 
-234 TSPEKIMAVQELHTS
+234 
-249 PLQVHVRVARCIL
+249 
-262 LEAAEAAAHLGVDD
+262 EAAEAAAHLGVDD

-355 APKAPEPQDGPAP
+355 APKAPEPQDDPAP
-368 SWSSADDSALAS
+368 SWSSADDAALAS

>member
-1 MDMRSLAQRALT
+1 MSPNRSSGSSGGSDEQPGGALSHPSQLTQADPERLSALT
-13 ESALP
+13 RDAEASRETLRAVLSNAGAEPRDRVAAAVLLEAVLSDSGAIDALD
-18 DEAITVNQRA
+18 DEAA
-28 LIDKI
+28 
-33 LARYSAEFTV
+33 
-43 FRELLQNA
+43 
-51 DDAGASEC
+51 AS
-59 ELRLVSEPRP
+59 
-69 IPHVPDTQALLTQWT
+69 TQALELRFAPALRPAAAQALGTPATVQLLSWAAQSSP
-84 FRNNGAP
+84 GAP
-91 FSDADWHRLRRIAE
+91 
-105 GNPDPERIGAFGVGF
+105 PV
-120 YSLFS
+120 
-125 VCDEPIVSSGDQ
+125 
-137 LMGFFWKGDALFTRR
+137 
-152 AHAPAQ
+152 
-158 AASSTGVPWTTFLM
+158 
-172 ALREPT
+172 
-178 PFPESPLALCQFL
+178 
-191 ATSLTFTSHV
+191 
-201 RSVGLYLDDQLLCHL
+201 
-216 DKHVGAPE
+216 
-224 PLVPSRHLRA
+224 
-234 TSPEKIMAVQELHTS
+234 
-249 PLQVHVRVARCIL
+249 
-262 LEAAEAAAHLGVDD
+262 EAAEAAAHLGVDD

-321 QRAEHSAASA
+321 QRAEHSPASA

-355 APKAPEPQDGPAP
+355 APKAPEPQDDPAP
-368 SWSSADDSALAS
+368 SWSSADDAALTS

-401 SSRPPQAPDFG
+401 SSQPPQAPDFG

>member
-1 MDMRSLAQRALT
+1 MKEVLIVSPNRSSGSSGGSDEQPGGALSHPSQLTQADPERLSALT
-13 ESALP
+13 RDA
-18 DEAITVNQRA
+18 EASRETLRA
-28 LIDKI
+28 VL
-33 LARYSAEFTV
+33 S
-43 FRELLQNA
+43 
-51 DDAGASEC
+51 DAGA
-59 ELRLVSEPRP
+59 EPRDRVAAAVLLEAVLSDSGA
-69 IPHVPDTQALLTQWT
+69 IDALDDEAAASTQALELRFAPALRPAAAQALGTPATVQLLSWAAQSSP
-84 FRNNGAP
+84 GAP
-91 FSDADWHRLRRIAE
+91 
-105 GNPDPERIGAFGVGF
+105 PV
-120 YSLFS
+120 
-125 VCDEPIVSSGDQ
+125 
-137 LMGFFWKGDALFTRR
+137 
-152 AHAPAQ
+152 
-158 AASSTGVPWTTFLM
+158 
-172 ALREPT
+172 
-178 PFPESPLALCQFL
+178 
-191 ATSLTFTSHV
+191 
-201 RSVGLYLDDQLLCHL
+201 
-216 DKHVGAPE
+216 
-224 PLVPSRHLRA
+224 
-234 TSPEKIMAVQELHTS
+234 
-249 PLQVHVRVARCIL
+249 
-262 LEAAEAAAHLGVDD
+262 EAAEAAAHLGVDD

-368 SWSSADDSALAS
+368 SWSSADDAALAS

-401 SSRPPQAPDFG
+401 SSQPPQAPDFG

>member
-1 MDMRSLAQRALT
+1 MKEVLIVSPNRSSGSSGGSDEQPGGALSHPSQLTQADPERLSALT
-13 ESALP
+13 RDA
-18 DEAITVNQRA
+18 EASRETLRA
-28 LIDKI
+28 VL
-33 LARYSAEFTV
+33 S
-43 FRELLQNA
+43 
-51 DDAGASEC
+51 DAGA
-59 ELRLVSEPRP
+59 EPRDRVAAAVLLEAVLSDSGA
-69 IPHVPDTQALLTQWT
+69 IDALDDETAASTQALELRFAPALRPAAARALGTPATVQLLSWAAQSSP
-84 FRNNGAP
+84 GAP
-91 FSDADWHRLRRIAE
+91 
-105 GNPDPERIGAFGVGF
+105 PV
-120 YSLFS
+120 
-125 VCDEPIVSSGDQ
+125 
-137 LMGFFWKGDALFTRR
+137 
-152 AHAPAQ
+152 
-158 AASSTGVPWTTFLM
+158 
-172 ALREPT
+172 
-178 PFPESPLALCQFL
+178 
-191 ATSLTFTSHV
+191 
-201 RSVGLYLDDQLLCHL
+201 
-216 DKHVGAPE
+216 
-224 PLVPSRHLRA
+224 
-234 TSPEKIMAVQELHTS
+234 
-249 PLQVHVRVARCIL
+249 
-262 LEAAEAAAHLGVDD
+262 EAAEAAAHLGVDD

-321 QRAEHSAASA
+321 QRTEHSAASA

-355 APKAPEPQDGPAP
+355 APKAPEPQDDPAP
-368 SWSSADDSALAS
+368 SWSSADDTALAS

>member
-1 MDMRSLAQRALT
+1 MKEVLIVSPNRSSGSSGGSDEQPGGALSHPSQLTQADPERLSALT
-13 ESALP
+13 RDAEASRETLRAVLSNAGAEPRDRVAAAVLLEAVLSDSGAIDALD
-18 DEAITVNQRA
+18 DEAA
-28 LIDKI
+28 
-33 LARYSAEFTV
+33 
-43 FRELLQNA
+43 
-51 DDAGASEC
+51 AS
-59 ELRLVSEPRP
+59 
-69 IPHVPDTQALLTQWT
+69 TQALELRFAPALRPAAAQALGTPATVQLLSWAAQSSP
-84 FRNNGAP
+84 GAP
-91 FSDADWHRLRRIAE
+91 
-105 GNPDPERIGAFGVGF
+105 PV
-120 YSLFS
+120 
-125 VCDEPIVSSGDQ
+125 
-137 LMGFFWKGDALFTRR
+137 
-152 AHAPAQ
+152 
-158 AASSTGVPWTTFLM
+158 
-172 ALREPT
+172 
-178 PFPESPLALCQFL
+178 
-191 ATSLTFTSHV
+191 
-201 RSVGLYLDDQLLCHL
+201 
-216 DKHVGAPE
+216 
-224 PLVPSRHLRA
+224 
-234 TSPEKIMAVQELHTS
+234 
-249 PLQVHVRVARCIL
+249 
-262 LEAAEAAAHLGVDD
+262 EAAEAAAHLGVDD

-321 QRAEHSAASA
+321 QRAEQASA
-331 DTAAGPDAGTAAGT
+331 GEDTAAAGDSTPQAPAHQEDPGAQDLDRRDGSAPQAAQRRG
-345 DSGTTAEGEA
+345 DSG
-355 APKAPEPQDGPAP
+355 PPDRDHQDDPAP
-368 SWSSADDSALAS
+368 SWTSDDDSALAS
-380 MLGRDPADEPATEEP
+380 MLGREPDDDPVSDRP
-395 RPSGEG
+395 RPSGEA
-401 SSRPPQAPDFG
+401 STQPPQAPDFG

>member
-1 MDMRSLAQRALT
+1 MQLLSWAAQ
-13 ESALP
+13 SSP
-18 DEAITVNQRA
+18 
-28 LIDKI
+28 
-33 LARYSAEFTV
+33 
-43 FRELLQNA
+43 
-51 DDAGASEC
+51 
-59 ELRLVSEPRP
+59 
-69 IPHVPDTQALLTQWT
+69 
-84 FRNNGAP
+84 GAP
-91 FSDADWHRLRRIAE
+91 
-105 GNPDPERIGAFGVGF
+105 PV
-120 YSLFS
+120 
-125 VCDEPIVSSGDQ
+125 
-137 LMGFFWKGDALFTRR
+137 
-152 AHAPAQ
+152 
-158 AASSTGVPWTTFLM
+158 
-172 ALREPT
+172 
-178 PFPESPLALCQFL
+178 
-191 ATSLTFTSHV
+191 
-201 RSVGLYLDDQLLCHL
+201 
-216 DKHVGAPE
+216 
-224 PLVPSRHLRA
+224 
-234 TSPEKIMAVQELHTS
+234 
-249 PLQVHVRVARCIL
+249 
-262 LEAAEAAAHLGVDD
+262 EAAEAAAHLGVDD

-355 APKAPEPQDGPAP
+355 APKAPEPQDDPAP
-368 SWSSADDSALAS
+368 SWSSADDAALAS

-401 SSRPPQAPDFG
+401 SSQPPQAPDSG

-436 RARQGSGPGYGP
+436 KARQGSGPGYGP